1 MSSILI
7 VAFAGGNYEPLDV
20 VSPDVSALAPRDR
33 CLDGSPPAPAT
44 REELEMEPTHKAH
57 VLVVTYKMAATPAL
71 LQAIHDRSSR
81 GPCHFSLLV
90 PNEAAGLG
98 IGPHQLAWQTRE
110 GSQRLALALPLME
123 EAAGSPV
130 DGWVSTDP
138 SVFDVVERAVQDGD
152 YDEIIVSTLP
162 HRISHWLHIDL
173 AGNLAKLGLP
183 VTTVTEED
191 NHLQT
196 AG

>member
-1 MSSILI
+1 
-7 VAFAGGNYEPLDV
+7 
-20 VSPDVSALAPRDR
+20 
-33 CLDGSPPAPAT
+33 
-44 REELEMEPTHKAH
+44 MEPAHKAH

-98 IGPHQLAWQTRE
+98 IGPHQVAWQTHE
-110 GSQRLALALPLME
+110 GRRALALALPLME

-130 DGWVSTDP
+130 DGAVSADP
-138 SVFDVVERAVQDGD
+138 SAFDVVQRAVRDGD
-152 YDEIIVSTLP
+152 FDEIIVSTLP
-162 HRISHWLHIDL
+162 HRLSHWLHIDL
-173 AGNLAKLGLP
+173 AGNLARLGLP

-191 NHLQT
+191 HHLEP
-196 AG
+196 A